1 MSGTEFNLDLQ
12 KLPGYRIKGVL
23 GQGGMATV
31 YLAEQINLGREV
43 ALKVMAPH
51 YASTPGFA
59 ERFLAEGR
67 ITARLNHPNIVTV
80 HDVGQHSGIY
90 YLAAELLPGGTLRE
104 RLPQLTNVV
113 DKLRV
118 LRGIARGLG
127 YAHEHKIVHRDVKP
141 VNIMFRDEA
150 QPVVTDFGIAKS
162 LDASHVFTQA
172 GGIIGTPQYMS
183 PEQAQGLAL
192 DGRSDLYALGI
203 MMYEMLVGHVP
214 FDAPDPLPILF
225 MHVQQTPPDLPEEFA
240 QLQLVLDRLL
250 AKLPEQ
256 RYQKSS
262 DFTAALEP
270 FLGKLK
276 TGRITVVPGPGG
288 KVLADETLRMAEPA
302 VAKPVAAKPIA
313 PPPAPALPM
322 PTPAQAPYL
331 SSQREEVLRQLNPY
345 AQAVKPSFTRPAMRT
360 IAASLLAVAVLL
372 GVLWK
377 SPKLASTGEPIQAAR
392 FEAPAALAAS
402 NTRSAKHEIIAQ
414 VQQHIKAGALIA
426 PEQDCALALVQRLL
440 EQSPTD
446 SEALKLLRDIGSG
459 LSAQVQASWRAGKRP
474 EALILL
480 RSGLAKMPNDAEL
493 NRLRADLQFD
503 IERSGVAPAAAS
515 AMGSL
520 SIDELFKR
528 AVTLYASSQLS
539 APAGDNATEVL
550 QLILQRVPTHA
561 KASAMLEKI
570 AGDYERVALVWQA
583 RGRPD
588 QALAQVRNGLKAAP
602 ANPRLRKLQMDLMER

>member
-51 YASTPGFA
+51 YAAAPGFA

-104 RLPQLTNVV
+104 RLPQLSNLV

-183 PEQAQGLAL
+183 PEQAQGLTL

-203 MMYEMLVGHVP
+203 MMYEVLVGHVP

-225 MHVQQTPPDLPEEFA
+225 MHVQQTPPELPEEFA
-240 QLQLVLDRLL
+240 QLQPVLDRLL

-256 RYQKSS
+256 RYQKAG
-262 DFTAALEP
+262 DFAAALEP

-288 KVLADETLRMAEPA
+288 KVLADETLRIADPIA
-302 VAKPVAAKPIA
+302 AAKPVIAAPA
-313 PPPAPALPM
+313 PPAAPAP
-322 PTPAQAPYL
+322 APYL
-331 SSQREEVLRQLNPY
+331 SSQREEVLRQLNPHP
-345 AQAVKPSFTRPAMRT
+345 QAVKPSTAKPSTAKPVMFTA
-360 IAASLLAVAVLL
+360 IASLVVLAALF
-372 GVLWK
+372 GMFWK
-377 SPKLASTGEPIQAAR
+377 SPQIASTGELAQAERATR
-392 FEAPAALAAS
+392 PTVFSAAAP
-402 NTRSAKHEIIAQ
+402 RSAKQEIIAQ
-414 VQQHIKAGALIA
+414 VQQLMLEGALIA
-426 PEQDCALALVQRLL
+426 PEQDCAFALVQRLL

-446 SEALKLLRDIGSG
+446 SEALNMLREIGKA
-459 LSAQVQASWRAGKRP
+459 LTTQVQDRWRAGQRP
-474 EALILL
+474 EALTLL

-493 NRLRADLQFD
+493 NRLRADLQID
-503 IERSGVAPAAAS
+503 IERRPVPAAVSGVNNVQ
-515 AMGSL
+515 
-520 SIDELFKR
+520 SIEELLER
-528 AVTLYASSQLS
+528 AEALYANSQLS
-539 APAGDNATEVL
+539 TPPGDNAIEML
-550 QLILQRVPTHA
+550 QLILQRTPSHA
-561 KASAMLEKI
+561 KAQAMLEKI

-602 ANPRLRKLQMDLMER
+602 KNSRLRKLELDLMGR